1 MPIAI
6 ISDIH
11 GNLEALEEVFR
22 YLESRKIEKIYCLGD
37 VVGYGPNPNECV
49 EMVRQHCEIVLM
61 GNHDYAAIGKANV
74 DYFNQYAREAALWT
88 RQALSD
94 KNRQYLQSLPFTHQN
109 DDMIMVHA
117 SPTNPRHWYY
127 VLSQNEAQI
136 EMHAF
141 SQSLCFIGH
150 SHAPVIYSVKD
161 IFKGESFAF
170 EQSQKYIVNV
180 GSVGQPRDGDPRSCL
195 AIYDEEARRIDYVR
209 LEYNI
214 KKTHKKIIKA
224 KLPQFL
230 AERLLKGY

>member
-11 GNLEALEEVFR
+11 GNLEALEQVFR
-22 YLESRKIEKIYCLGD
+22 YVESQKIEKIYCLGD

-49 EMVRQHCEIVLM
+49 EKVRRRCEIVLM
-61 GNHDYAAIGKANV
+61 GNHDYAAIGKANI

-88 RQALSD
+88 RQTLSEE
-94 KNRQYLQSLPFTHQN
+94 NHAYLQGLPFTHQN
-109 DDMIMVHA
+109 DEMIMVHA
-117 SPTNPRHWYY
+117 SPTNPKHWYY
-127 VLSQNEAQI
+127 VLSRHEAEI

-141 SQSLCFIGH
+141 NQPLCFIGH
-150 SHAPVIYSVKD
+150 SHVPLIYGLNGM
-161 IFKGESFAF
+161 FKGEVYNF

-180 GSVGQPRDGDPRSCL
+180 GSVGQPRDGDPRACL
-195 AIYDEEARRIDYVR
+195 VIFDEEARSLRYVR
-209 LEYNI
+209 LEYDVQ
-214 KKTHKKIIKA
+214 KTYKKIIKA